1 VEDVVVTTSSGD
13 MVVDCCITLVCAV
26 DIPST
31 SDVVLANCDVE
42 TTDGAVV
49 FSEEAI
55 FPEVNA
61 VFEEMRG
68 IGDISAVVTSAVV
81 ILGARVVIFGGIR
94 NNRVLVVISSVN
106 VGRLLVS
113 VLGGI
118 VVSILAV
125 DTA

>member
-1 VEDVVVTTSSGD
+1 MEDVVVTTSSGD

-61 VFEEMRG
+61 VPEEARSS
-68 IGDISAVVTSAVV
+68 GDV
-81 ILGARVVIFGGIR
+81 L
-94 NNRVLVVISSVN
+94 LVVISSSN
-106 VGRLLVS
+106 VPANGVVTFKEVVTFDGVVEVTLS
-113 VLGGI
+113 VGI
-118 VVSILAV
+118 NV
-125 DTA
+125 DRTVLCVLEDFGLCI